1 MKSFS
6 SCHYVAHPRETA
18 LLQRCTLTDPA
29 PARHP
34 AGPSPT
40 SRSLQTHTFDDTCVS
55 KLEAVDSG
63 AMELS
68 LMATQVRTL
77 ICMFVFFFKPLQ
89 KCPTFL
95 NLWFLYAGVLGS
107 SSAWLTA
114 AKNIDLQKREYLTRC
129 LQPPAKEPGFSL
141 IPQKI

>member
-34 AGPSPT
+34 AGPTPT
-40 SRSLQTHTFDDTCVS
+40 SRSLQTHTFDDTCAS

-77 ICMFVFFFKPLQ
+77 ICMFVFS
-89 KCPTFL
+89 L
-95 NLWFLYAGVLGS
+95 NLFKKKKKSHFSKSLFFYMLES
-107 SSAWLTA
+107 LEA
-114 AKNIDLQKREYLTRC
+114 AQH
-129 LQPPAKEPGFSL
+129 G
-141 IPQKI
+141 